1 MKNFRFLYILVAA
14 VVLSACGREQ
24 KSLKEQF
31 HEMDSALTEQF
42 QEAAKAEDQARMDSI
57 EALYYAQL
65 FELVTQNPEDE
76 WEDSL
81 LLMTF
86 RQFTPEQK
94 DSILSLLPPAM
105 LQGEIMQA
113 LISKYE
119 TEKATSPGYDYVD
132 IMGVQPDGTEL
143 KLSELVGK
151 TDYVLLDFWATWC
164 GPCCR
169 LLPNLKRLYDSLP
182 EGRLEVLGVNCDDN
196 KDAWREK
203 IEAEQL
209 SWRHIT
215 TGESKQN
222 DAYEAYGIDGIP
234 TTILI
239 DREGKIVH
247 RSYGEEEAIRN
258 IVSEFKN

>member
-1 MKNFRFLYILVAA
+1 MKNFRFIYILVAA
-14 VVLSACGREQ
+14 VMLSACGKEP
-24 KSLKEQF
+24 KGLKEQF
-31 HEMDSALTEQF
+31 HEMDSALTVQF
-42 QEAAKAEDQARMDSI
+42 REAAEAEDQVRMDSI

-65 FELVTQNPEDE
+65 FELATQNPEDE

-94 DSILSLLPPAM
+94 DSILSLLSPAM

-119 TEKATSPGYDYVD
+119 IEKATSVGQDYVD
-132 IMGVQPDGTEL
+132 ISGLQPDGTEL
-143 KLSELVGK
+143 KLSQLVGK
-151 TDYVLLDFWATWC
+151 TDYVLVDFWATWC

-169 LLPNLKRLYDSLP
+169 LLPGLKRLYDSLP

-203 IEAEQL
+203 IEQDTL

-215 TGESKQN
+215 TGDSKQN
-222 DAYEAYGIDGIP
+222 DAYEAYGVDGIP

-247 RSYGEEEAIRN
+247 RSYGEEETIRN
-258 IVSEFKN
+258 IVSGIKN

>member
-1 MKNFRFLYILVAA
+1 MENFRFLFILIIG
-14 VVLSACGREQ
+14 VVLCGCGREQ
-24 KSLKEQF
+24 KGLREQF
-31 HEMDSALTEQF
+31 HEMDSTLTEQYR
-42 QEAAKAEDQARMDSI
+42 EAAEAEDQARMDSI

-94 DSILSLLPPAM
+94 DSILSLLSPAM

-113 LISKYE
+113 LVSKYE
-119 TEKATSPGYDYVD
+119 TEKRTSVGKDYVD
-132 IMGVQPDGTEL
+132 ITGVQPDGTEL

-169 LLPNLKRLYDSLP
+169 LLPSLKQLYDSLP

-196 KDAWREK
+196 KDAWRKKVE
-203 IEAEQL
+203 EDQL
-209 SWRHIT
+209 SWRHVT
-215 TGESKQN
+215 TGEGKQN
-222 DAYEAYGIDGIP
+222 EAYEAYGVEGIP

-247 RSYGEEEAIRN
+247 RSYGDEEEIRE
-258 IVSEFKN
+258 IVAGR

>member
-1 MKNFRFLYILVAA
+1 MKNFRFIYILVAA
-14 VVLSACGREQ
+14 LIVCSCGREQ
-24 KSLKEQF
+24 KTLKQQF
-31 HEMDSALTEQF
+31 HEMDSALTEQYR
-42 QEAAKAEDQARMDSI
+42 EAAEAEDQAAMDSI

-94 DSILSLLPPAM
+94 DSILSLLSPAM

-113 LISKYE
+113 LVSKYE
-119 TEKATSPGYDYVD
+119 TEKATSVGHDYVD

-169 LLPNLKRLYDSLP
+169 LLPRLKALYDSLP

-196 KDAWREK
+196 KDAWRKK
-203 IEAEQL
+203 IEEDQL
-209 SWRHIT
+209 RWRHIT

-222 DAYEAYGIDGIP
+222 DAYNAYGVEGIP

-247 RSYGEEEAIRN
+247 RSYGEEEEIRK
-258 IVSEFKN
+258 IVAGR

>member
-1 MKNFRFLYILVAA
+1 MENFRFLYILVAA

-24 KSLKEQF
+24 KPLKQQF
-31 HEMDSALTEQF
+31 HEMDSALTEQYR
-42 QEAAKAEDQARMDSI
+42 EAAEAEDQAAMDSI

-94 DSILSLLPPAM
+94 DSILSLLSPAM

-113 LISKYE
+113 LVSKYE
-119 TEKATSPGYDYVD
+119 TEKATSVGHDYVD

-169 LLPNLKRLYDSLP
+169 LLPRLKALYDSLP

-196 KDAWREK
+196 KDAWRKK
-203 IEAEQL
+203 IEEDQL
-209 SWRHIT
+209 RWRHIT

-222 DAYEAYGIDGIP
+222 DAYNAYGVEGIP

-247 RSYGEEEAIRN
+247 RSYGEEEEIRK
-258 IVSEFKN
+258 IVAGR